1 MDNKKTIGIDAR
13 FYGEAGPGRYAKN
26 IVNSLEKIDQINRYI
41 VFLRKAG
48 FEQYTP
54 SNPNFVKVLA
64 DYKWYTFDEQIRFLI
79 SIYKQKIDL
88 LYVPHFNI
96 PVLYVGKLVTAI
108 PDIIMHTFSTEEG
121 TTLPPLYFKFKKF
134 VYKVVVAWAVIR
146 SKKVIVPSNTVKEDF
161 LKVFPFARAEKFAIA
176 YEGIDPD
183 FSKSPSETETVMA
196 KYEISKPFLLY
207 VGSMYKHKNV
217 ETLIEAYKILKTRF
231 GYNGHL
237 VLIGKKDHFSNT
249 LFEKIDQEGLRSD
262 IIMPGQKWHVTDN
275 EVVVFRKEAQMYV
288 FPSLKEGFSLTPL
301 EGMCHGLA
309 AVISDIPCHREIYG
323 NCVQYFDP
331 NNVEDVAD
339 KVYELLVNTALKET
353 LIQKGLELTKKYSW
367 RTTAQLTLEIFTE
380 ALKN

>member
-1 MDNKKTIGIDAR
+1 MNNAKTIGIDAR

-26 IVNSLEKIDQINRYI
+26 IVNSLEKVDQINRYI

-54 SNPNFVKVLA
+54 SNPNFVKVLT

-79 SIYKQKIDL
+79 AIYKQKIDL
-88 LYVPHFNI
+88 FYVPHFNI

-134 VYKVVVAWAVIR
+134 VYKVVVMWAVIR
-146 SKKVIVPSNTVKEDF
+146 SKKVIVPSNAVKEDF
-161 LKVFPFARAEKFAIA
+161 LKVFPFARAEKLVIA

-183 FSKSPSETETVMA
+183 FSKPPLETEAVLT
-196 KYEISKPFLLY
+196 KYEIIKPFLLY

-217 ETLIEAYKILKTRF
+217 ETLIEGYKILKIRF

-249 LFEKIDQEGLRSD
+249 LYEKIDQEGLRDD
-262 IIMPGQKWHVTDN
+262 IIMPGQKWYVTDN
-275 EVVVFRKEAQMYV
+275 EVTAFRKEAQVYV
-288 FPSLKEGFSLTPL
+288 FPSFKEGFSLTPL
-301 EGMCHGLA
+301 EGMCQGLVA
-309 AVISDIPCHREIYG
+309 AISDIPCHREIYG
-323 NCVQYFDP
+323 DCVQYFDAHSA
-331 NNVEDVAD
+331 EDIAD
-339 KVYELLVNTALKET
+339 KVQEMITDTALRES
-353 LIQKGLELTKKYSW
+353 LVQKGLELTKKYSW
-367 RTTAQLTLEIFTE
+367 RTTAQLTLGIFTK